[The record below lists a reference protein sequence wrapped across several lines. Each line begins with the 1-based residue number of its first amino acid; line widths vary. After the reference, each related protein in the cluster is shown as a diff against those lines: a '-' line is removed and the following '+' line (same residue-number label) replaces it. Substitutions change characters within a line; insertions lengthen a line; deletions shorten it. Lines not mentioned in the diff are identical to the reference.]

1 MITSQSFVITL
12 PFLVGGGLHE
22 LCDVDEYGDEFYS
35 RWKDAK
41 VIRLKVLQQHFLRV
55 SEKKN
60 PSCFQILTYKFL
72 HEIGCETLLQ
82 NPNLCKTD
90 VIDQVLHML
99 LCPFYPVP
107 GHSSFC
113 GRFSV

>member
-1 MITSQSFVITL
+1 MITSQSFVMTL
-12 PFLVGGGLHE
+12 PFLGGGCLHE
-22 LCDVDEYGDEFYS
+22 LCDVDEYDDEFYS
-35 RWKDAK
+35 RWKDA
-41 VIRLKVLQQHFLRV
+41 KVLQQHFLRV
-55 SEKKN
+55 SEKKKT
-60 PSCFQILTYKFL
+60 PSSCFQILTYKFL

-82 NPNLCKTD
+82 NPDLCKTD
-90 VIDQVLHML
+90 LIDEVLHML